1 MKVSVGKVAREIGVT
16 IDTIRR
22 WENEGKITS
31 ERTEGGHRRY
41 NLNEVLSYVKNKKKP
56 PEKVAVGYARVS
68 TNKERDN
75 LKHQEQVIEL
85 YCAAKGY
92 RYKIIEDIGSS
103 MDYEKEGLKEL
114 IKMVEHNQVSHL
126 VLTHKDRLLRFGNE
140 IIFEM
145 CRLRGIEIV
154 ILNED
159 KQKLNDKEVVED
171 VLSVISNFSAQLYGN
186 ESQKKQRIV
195 SATKKLFKE

>member
-1 MKVSVGKVAREIGVT
+1 
-16 IDTIRR
+16 
-22 WENEGKITS
+22 
-31 ERTEGGHRRY
+31 
-41 NLNEVLSYVKNKKKP
+41 
-56 PEKVAVGYARVS
+56 
-68 TNKERDN
+68 
-75 LKHQEQVIEL
+75 
-85 YCAAKGY
+85 
-92 RYKIIEDIGSS
+92 
-103 MDYEKEGLKEL
+103 
-114 IKMVEHNQVSHL
+114 MVEHNQVSHL